1 MKRFKEW
8 AITAGVFLFAVGIIG
23 LGGLGVAMLIE
34 NMWHPKTYAAICSGQ
49 QYKFTARSYRLGPG
63 GCVTFQGVGFVCGCN
78 LVVEVKEE
86 AKK

>member
-1 MKRFKEW
+1 MKQ
-8 AITAGVFLFAVGIIG
+8 FLKDWWLAVVMLLSLTTTGIYR
-23 LGGLGVAMLIE
+23 L
-34 NMWHPKTYAAICSGQ
+34 WTRPKLFAAICNGQ
-49 QYKFTARSYRLGPG
+49 QYQFNAPRYTLSSG